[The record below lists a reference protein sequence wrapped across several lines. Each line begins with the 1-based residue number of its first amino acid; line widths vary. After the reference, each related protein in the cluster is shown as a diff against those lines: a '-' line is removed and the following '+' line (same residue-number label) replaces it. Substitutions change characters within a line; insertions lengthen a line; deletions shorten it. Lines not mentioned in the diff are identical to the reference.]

1 MTDDFCCV
9 IAAAGLGT
17 RSGLKYPKTLYEID
31 GVPILKK
38 ILDNLTVL
46 NKPIFLIINPTFND
60 LFESFLKKYNFSLK
74 LIPQNSPKG
83 MESMKSLISL
93 II

>member
-46 NKPIFLIINPTFND
+46 NKPIFNYQSNI
-60 LFESFLKKYNFSLK
+60 
-74 LIPQNSPKG
+74 
-83 MESMKSLISL
+83 
-93 II
+93 